1 MEGGIGKLNAV
12 KVLMTQKIYSTGTSL
27 IREYAKDGIENG
39 YSLFGIIHPNKV
51 YEIKKIIPAG
61 RRSERS
67 GVSFSTDKE
76 AIQNELR
83 KELQLNPNIRYFGDN
98 HSHPWKTDPYPSG
111 IDINQLMEARVE
123 RPYTIIGVHSLSKLK
138 FFGLDENGDAIEI
151 PYQIIP
157 DDFSESRLLA
167 RIQEITDNEKIKQK
181 KVAVLGCGSLSCG
194 LVQSLAGGGLR
205 DFLLGDMDKFGDVNV
220 IRHLGGIYDL
230 GREKSEIFKEYIES
244 HNPLARVQ
252 CVNDDF
258 LKNRELLRSVIDWS
272 DIIIASSG
280 NPALNYQINI
290 QCVRA
295 KKPCVYGGIFDK
307 AESAYVFYCDPKAEQ
322 TACFDCIF
330 GLTSAAIDNNTITRK
345 YGLADG
351 EIKEAQGMFADI
363 LTPGAMM
370 AKCAIWLLMGE
381 KKNFNLVRYYNDLKV
396 ERYNVA
402 QKKGCATCD
411 YINWV
416 KGEEEKIE
424 PKGLNLFDQFWE
436 NTRNFWRKFGFGI

>member
-1 MEGGIGKLNAV
+1 MEGGTGKLNAV
-12 KVLMTQKIYSTGTSL
+12 KVLMTQKIYNAGTRL
-27 IREYAKDGIENG
+27 IRGYAKKGIENG

-61 RRSERS
+61 PKSERS
-67 GVSFSTDKE
+67 AVSFSPDKE
-76 AIQNELR
+76 TIQDELR
-83 KELQLNPNIRYFGDN
+83 KELQLNPNIRYVGDN
-98 HSHPWKTDPYPSG
+98 HSHHFDTEPYPSG
-111 IDINQLMEARVE
+111 IDVSQLVEARVE

-138 FFGLDENGDAIEI
+138 FFGLGENGEVIEI

-157 DDFSESRLLA
+157 DDFNENRLLA
-167 RIQEITDNEKIKQK
+167 RIQEITDSEKIKQK
-181 KVAVLGCGSLSCG
+181 KVAILGCGSLSCG
-194 LVQSLAGGGLR
+194 LVQALAGSGLR
-205 DFLLGDMDKFGDVNV
+205 DFLLGDMDELGDVNV

-230 GREKSEIFKEYIES
+230 GREKVEIFKEYIES

-258 LKNRELLRSVIDWS
+258 LKNRELLRSVVGWA
-272 DIIIASSG
+272 DIVIASSG

-307 AESAYVFYCDPKAEQ
+307 AESAYVFYCDPVVEQ

-330 GLTSAAIDNNTITRK
+330 GLTSAAIDNNTIARK

-370 AKCAIWLLMGE
+370 AKCAMWLLMGE
-381 KKNFNLVRYYNDLKV
+381 RKSFNLVRYYNDLKV
-396 ERYNVA
+396 ERFNVA

-424 PKGLNLFDQFWE
+424 PKKLNLFNQFWE
-436 NTRNFWRKFGFGI
+436 KIKKFWRAFRFGI